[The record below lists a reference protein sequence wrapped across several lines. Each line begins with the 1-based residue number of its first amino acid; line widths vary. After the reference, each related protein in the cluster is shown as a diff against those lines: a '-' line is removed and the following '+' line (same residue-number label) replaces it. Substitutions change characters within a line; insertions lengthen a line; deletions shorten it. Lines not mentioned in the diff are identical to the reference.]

1 MVLLTPSSNYHLIVY
16 SNSLSLEVI
25 LKLGKLMR
33 TYILPILASLS
44 LTACATI
51 VNDPTVPVAL
61 SFSDGSSGTCQL
73 SNSRASYTVQI
84 PTTENVRRARS
95 GLNYNCKTN
104 RGKTAVGNIPSSV
117 EGEKIAASVIFF
129 DLGITDAI
137 TEKGRT
143 YPASFVIP
151 VQ

>member
-1 MVLLTPSSNYHLIVY
+1 MRSYLLPV
-16 SNSLSLEVI
+16 
-25 LKLGKLMR
+25 
-33 TYILPILASLS
+33 LASLS

-61 SFSDGSSGTCQL
+61 SFSDGSQGTCTL
-73 SNSRASYTVQI
+73 SNTRASYTVEI

-95 GLNYNCKTN
+95 GLNYDCTTKS
-104 RGKTAVGNIPSSV
+104 GKSAVGSIPSSV

-151 VQ
+151 VR

>member
-1 MVLLTPSSNYHLIVY
+1 
-16 SNSLSLEVI
+16 
-25 LKLGKLMR
+25 MR
-33 TYILPILASLS
+33 SIILPIIATLSLS
-44 LTACATI
+44 ACATI

-61 SFSDGSSGTCQL
+61 SFSDGSSGTCTL
-73 SNSRASYTVQI
+73 SNTRASYTVQI

-95 GLNYNCKTN
+95 GLNYDCTT
-104 RGKTAVGNIPSSV
+104 RSGKKAVGSIPSSV
-117 EGEKIAASVIFF
+117 EAEKIAASVVFF

-151 VQ
+151 VR